1 VKAGRVYLVGAGPG
15 DPGLCTLRGRE
26 CLTEADVILHD
37 DLVDARLLR
46 FARTG
51 AEIVACG
58 RASDALQRDREQRE
72 INERMIRE
80 VRAGKVVV
88 RLHGDDPFACGAG
101 SEEAGELRGAGIPYE
116 VVPGVPS
123 AIAAP
128 AYAGI
133 PLSER
138 GLNSSFAVVGGPE
151 ARGTGSPAWQA
162 LARVD
167 TIVLLVAVGELRDV
181 LGRLAGA
188 GKAGD
193 TPAAFICGGTRPH
206 QRTVVGSVTDLAAR
220 VEGVGVEFPA
230 VVVVGEVVR
239 RRDSLAWYERRPL
252 LGRRIVVTRA
262 PGVALG
268 LAERL
273 ERLGAEAVIAPTIEL
288 REPRSYAALDRALA
302 QADVYDWVVFTS
314 AHGVEVFFARLA
326 ERGGDVRQFWRARLA
341 AIGPGTAAALSRR
354 GLRVE
359 IVPAEFRAEA
369 LASALAPHV
378 SGRRVLLPRAEGA
391 RDVLP
396 RSLAEAGAEV
406 ADVGTY
412 RAGRPAGLPD
422 RLLRLLDQRAI
433 DAVTFTSSSTVRHFH
448 ALLGAEA
455 ANRMGPARAACIG
468 PITADTARQCGF
480 HVAIEAREY
489 TIDGLATALVDYF
502 TTGR

>member
-1 VKAGRVYLVGAGPG
+1 VYLVGAGPG

-26 CLTEADVILHD
+26 CISEAEVILHD

-46 FARTG
+46 FARAG

-58 RASDALQRDREQRE
+58 KGGDAPQRDLQQRE

-80 VRAGKVVV
+80 ARAGKVVV
-88 RLHGDDPFACGAG
+88 RLEGGDPFVFGRG
-101 SEEAGELRGAGIPYE
+101 SGEARALSGAGIPYE
-116 VVPGVPS
+116 IVPGVTC
-123 AIAAP
+123 AAAVP

-133 PLSER
+133 PLTEPGLSSSVAVIAGDEVR
-138 GLNSSFAVVGGPE
+138 GGRPS
-151 ARGTGSPAWQA
+151 TDWQA
-162 LARVD
+162 LARID
-167 TIVLLVAVGELRDV
+167 TIVVLVELEELREV
-181 LGRLAGA
+181 LGCLTSAGIP
-188 GKAGD
+188 GD
-193 TPAAFICGGTRPH
+193 IPAAWIRGGTRPD
-206 QRTVVGSVTDLAAR
+206 QRTVVGSVADLADR
-220 VEGVGVEFPA
+220 VERAGFEPPA
-230 VVVVGEVVR
+230 VVVVGQIVR

-262 PGVALG
+262 AGSALG

-273 ERLGAEAVIAPTIEL
+273 ERLGAEAIVAPTIEL
-288 REPRSYAALDRALA
+288 REPRSYVALDRALA
-302 QADVYDWVVFTS
+302 EADTYEWVVFTS

-326 ERGGDVRQFWRARLA
+326 ERGGDVRQLWRARLA

-359 IVPAEFRAEA
+359 IVPAEFRGEA

-378 SGRRVLLPRAEGA
+378 RGRRVLLPRAEGA

-396 RSLAEAGAEV
+396 RSLVEAGAEV

-412 RAGRPAGLPD
+412 RAESPAGLPE
-422 RLLRLLDQRAI
+422 RLLRLLEQRAI
-433 DAVTFTSSSTVRHFH
+433 DAVTFTSSSTVRHFRD
-448 ALLGAEA
+448 LLGAGA
-455 ANRMGPARAACIG
+455 ADLMGAARAACIG
-468 PITADTARQCGF
+468 PITAEAARKCGF